1 MKIDWKDSYKIGNAQ
16 IDAEHQKAFKLA
28 NQFLAANDQASQ
40 RVAAMQ
46 LYKHTR
52 EHFEHEEK
60 LMRDRAYPDTK
71 AHVEGH
77 NRLISRLNVISQTIA
92 KNDVNDQALKDL
104 MMDWTINHIGQ
115 DDARLAA
122 FVTAQ

>member
-1 MKIDWKDSYKIGNAQ
+1 MQIDWKDSYKIGNAQ
-16 IDAEHQKAFKLA
+16 IDAEHQKAFQLA
-28 NQFLAANDQASQ
+28 NQFLAAQDQATL

-60 LMRDRAYPDTK
+60 MMRDRAYPDTK
-71 AHVEGH
+71 AHVDGH
-77 NRLISRLNVISQTIA
+77 NRLISRLNVISQTVA
-92 KNDVNDQALKDL
+92 RNDVNDQALKNL
-104 MMDWTINHIGQ
+104 MIDWTINHIGQ